1 VAFLTTAILP
11 GITEGCENG
20 LVHEGSTPL
29 AGLRVLEL
37 ADPSAAFAGRLLALL
52 GADVVMLEPAAG
64 HALRGRPAD
73 FWWYAAGKRS
83 VAVGDPTLARAL
95 ARVADVVVAGTA
107 PAPGAPT
114 PGPDAVVVRISAFD
128 PDGPR
133 SAWRASDLIAQATGG
148 MVAAS
153 GPADGVPL
161 QAPGLQAYHQA
172 GIMAAI
178 GAVAGLL
185 ARERTSRAC
194 TVSVSLEAAVA
205 AAVEQGA
212 DPHTGKP
219 ARRNGALHWTRLFHV
234 GRGRD
239 GHALHATVG
248 DWTTLVEWMK
258 ADGAAADLADPAY
271 EDPAVRQVCAG
282 HVFAVVEAW
291 ARRYRVNELASEA
304 QLRRLPFA
312 AVRPPEALLSD
323 AHLEAR
329 GFFTTARDP
338 ASGRDVSFPGAPFRL
353 APVPQHACEAPG
365 LDEHREA
372 VRHEWLERLRRFDL
386 LGAGDEHALATNPAR
401 PLDGVRVLD
410 FTWQVA
416 GPTAARTLAA
426 LGAEIVKVEHPK
438 LASSGARSAVD
449 LTTGAGLAYARRL
462 VASSDV
468 VVDNFSARVMEN
480 LGLDYPA
487 LRALRP
493 DVICLRMTGFGTTGP
508 DRDHVSFGPTL
519 QARVGF
525 TALMEDS
532 AGSPIG
538 FGYSYS
544 DLASGHLAALAV
556 VAALWRRRRTGE
568 GAFIDFS
575 QLEALA
581 TLIAPLLLAR
591 TLDGQASVP
600 VGNRSQEGRAAP
612 HGVYP
617 CAGQDEWLALG
628 VFSNDDWRRLVDVMG
643 KPPWTR
649 EPRFATLEG
658 REAATTELD
667 GLVAAWT
674 RTVDAGVTAAL
685 LQGAGVAAG
694 RVAAARTVDAAAALR
709 IVGRRGEERKRP
721 APRRSSGSLSPQ
733 T

>member
-1 VAFLTTAILP
+1 M
-11 GITEGCENG
+11 
-20 LVHEGSTPL
+20 PL
-29 AGLRVLEL
+29 AGLRVLDL

-64 HALRGRPAD
+64 HALRARPSD

-83 VAVGDPTLARAL
+83 VEGGDPALALALARA
-95 ARVADVVVAGTA
+95 ADVVVAGTSSPPRS
-107 PAPGAPT
+107 PA

-133 SAWRASDLIAQATGG
+133 AAWRTSDLIAQATGG

-153 GPADGVPL
+153 GPADGTPL

-178 GAVAGLL
+178 GAIAGLL
-185 ARERTSRAC
+185 ARERTSRGC
-194 TVSVSLEAAVA
+194 TVSVSLDAAVA

-219 ARRNGALHWTRLFHV
+219 WRRNGALHWTRLFHV
-234 GRGRD
+234 GHGRD

-271 EDPAVRQVCAG
+271 QDPTVRQICAE
-282 HVFAVVEAW
+282 HVFAVIEAW
-291 ARRYRVNELASEA
+291 ARRYDVDDLAEKA

-312 AVRPPEALLSD
+312 AVRPPEALLAD
-323 AHLEAR
+323 AQLAAR
-329 GFFTTARDP
+329 GFFTMVRDP
-338 ASGRDVSFPGAPFRL
+338 ASGRDLPFAGPPFRL
-353 APVPQHACEAPG
+353 APLPRHAFTPPA
-365 LDEHREA
+365 LDEHRDA
-372 VRHEWLERLRRFDL
+372 VRHEWLERLHRADL
-386 LGAGDEHALATNPAR
+386 LGAGDEGALAANPAR

-416 GPTAARTLAA
+416 GPTATRVLAA

-438 LASSGARSAVD
+438 LAPSGARTAVD
-449 LTTGAGLAYARRL
+449 LTTAGGLAYARRL
-462 VASSDV
+462 AASADV

-508 DRDHVSFGPTL
+508 HRDHVSFGPTL
-519 QARVGF
+519 QARAGF
-525 TALMEDS
+525 TALMQDP
-532 AGSPIG
+532 AGTPVG

-581 TLIAPLLLAR
+581 ALLGPLLLAR
-591 TLDGQASVP
+591 ALDGRPSIP

-628 VFSNDDWRRLVDVMG
+628 VFSDDDWRRLVDAMG
-643 KPPWTR
+643 RPGWAR

-658 REAATTELD
+658 REAAAAELD
-667 GLVAAWT
+667 RLVATWT
-674 RTVDAGVTAAL
+674 RSVDAGVTAAL

-709 IVGRRGEERKRP
+709 IHGRHGEDRRRAAPARPSRGL
-721 APRRSSGSLSPQ
+721 APS